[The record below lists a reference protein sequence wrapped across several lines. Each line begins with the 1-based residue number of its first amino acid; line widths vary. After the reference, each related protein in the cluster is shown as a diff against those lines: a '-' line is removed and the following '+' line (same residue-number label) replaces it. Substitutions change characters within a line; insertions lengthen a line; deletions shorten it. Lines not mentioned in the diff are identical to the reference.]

1 MKRILAID
9 FGLKRIGLAL
19 SDSSQKI
26 ALPLKTI
33 EIQNPNQDVSLVL
46 KAIQDRLT
54 DIETVVLGNP
64 LLLSGK
70 KGEMA
75 DNVQTFKEKLEKKLN
90 NPLISVVL
98 WDERLTSAQA
108 DKMLKKDYNRKKRS
122 QIIDPVAATI
132 ILQNYLDSKSFLNNK

>member
-33 EIQNPNQDVSLVL
+33 EIQNPNQDVALVL
-46 KAIQDRLT
+46 KAVHDRLT
-54 DIETVVLGNP
+54 DIETIVLGNP

-132 ILQNYLDSKSFLNNK
+132 ILQNYLDSKSFLSNK

>member
-19 SDSSQKI
+19 SDPNQKI
-26 ALPLKTI
+26 ALPLKTL
-33 EIQNPNQDVSLVL
+33 EIQNPNQDVSLVI
-46 KAIQDRLT
+46 KSIQEATQGRP
-54 DIETVVLGNP
+54 IETAIETIVLGNP

-75 DNVQTFKEKLEKKLN
+75 DNVQTFKEKLEKKLG
-90 NPLISVVL
+90 PSIPVIL

-108 DKMLKKDYNRKKRS
+108 DKMLKKDYSRKKRS
-122 QIIDPVAATI
+122 QMSDPVAAMI
-132 ILQNYLDSKSFLNNK
+132 ILQNYLDSKN

>member
-1 MKRILAID
+1 MKCILAID

-19 SDSSQKI
+19 SDPSQKI
-26 ALPLKTI
+26 ALPLKTV

-46 KAIQDRLT
+46 AAVQDRIT
-54 DIETVVLGNP
+54 DIETIVLGNP

-75 DNVQTFKEKLEKKLN
+75 NNVQAFKEKLEKKL
-90 NPLISVVL
+90 PSSIPVIL

-108 DKMLKKDYNRKKRS
+108 EKLLKKDYSRKKRS
-122 QIIDPVAATI
+122 KIIDPVAATI
-132 ILQNYLDSKSFLNNK
+132 ILQNYLDSKS